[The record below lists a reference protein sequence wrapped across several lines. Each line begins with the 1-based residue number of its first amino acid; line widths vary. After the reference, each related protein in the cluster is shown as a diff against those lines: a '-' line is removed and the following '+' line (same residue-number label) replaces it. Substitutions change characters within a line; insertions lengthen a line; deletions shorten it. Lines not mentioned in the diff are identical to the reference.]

1 MVEINFYSPFIFL
14 ISLRILNILKIL
26 NILIN
31 WSPAPEFNWKLR
43 FVIINSTAL
52 DITTKKS
59 NLLLIK

>member
-43 FVIINSTAL
+43 SVIINSTAL

-59 NLLLIK
+59 NL